1 MDNGERVEWS
11 ELPKELLPTIGK
23 KLDTRIDIVRFRS
36 VCSTWRSSIP
46 LFRSNSPRFP
56 LIFPSPLRTPA
67 YLCQS
72 TIYRLQSLNPSSTSS
87 NKAWLIKVEQDS
99 NSGGKFR
106 LFDPISN
113 RRTRYPNK
121 TLNLFDFRLVE
132 LTKAYTLRYQVKA
145 SSIST
150 NEIEQVLSVCD
161 ISIFGVNKVVMFP
174 DSPWTNVNASAAF
187 AIFNDGKLGFAK
199 SGDEELILVDR
210 NSFDYDDII
219 VYKGQFYVINS
230 LGIVSWIDHSSLK
243 LVQFLPPLCG
253 LGSQKH
259 LVESCGALYVVDRY
273 LDRERRRV
281 ENDAFYMGGK
291 DCAQSIGFKVY
302 RFDEE
307 WGRWELKES
316 LGDRAFVLGNDC
328 CFSVMAKELSGYK
341 RNCIYF
347 TDQNETRVFS
357 LEDCSVGYLSYFE
370 DSHPSWPLPN
380 LL

>member
-1 MDNGERVEWS
+1 MEKSNKENKDMDDGERVEWS
-11 ELPKELLPTIGK
+11 ELPKELLPKIGK
-23 KLDTRIDIVRFRS
+23 NLDTRIDIIRFRS
-36 VCSTWRSSIP
+36 VCNTWRSSIAHF
-46 LFRSNSPRFP
+46 LSYSPRFP
-56 LIFPSPLRTPA
+56 LIFPTPYPASTPIRTPA

-113 RRTRYPNK
+113 RRTRYPIPNK
-121 TLNLFDFRLVE
+121 TLNLFDSRVVE
-132 LTKAYTLRYQVKA
+132 LTKAYTLRYQFRA
-145 SSIST
+145 GSSTST
-150 NEIEQVLSVCD
+150 NEIDQVLSVFD
-161 ISIFGVNKVVMFP
+161 TSIFGVNKVVMFP

-187 AIFNDGKLGFAK
+187 VIFNDGKLGFAK

-210 NSFDYDDII
+210 ESFDYDDII

-273 LDRERRRV
+273 LDRERRV
-281 ENDAFYMGGK
+281 ENDAFYMGGA

-302 RFDEE
+302 SIRDKVAGKGQIGFWVSNVQE
-307 WGRWELKES
+307 GNVSPLTISKE
-316 LGDRAFVLGNDC
+316 
-328 CFSVMAKELSGYK
+328 
-341 RNCIYF
+341 
-347 TDQNETRVFS
+347 TQNPFI
-357 LEDCSVGYLSYFE
+357 
-370 DSHPSWPLPN
+370 DSKSEC
-380 LL
+380 LLL